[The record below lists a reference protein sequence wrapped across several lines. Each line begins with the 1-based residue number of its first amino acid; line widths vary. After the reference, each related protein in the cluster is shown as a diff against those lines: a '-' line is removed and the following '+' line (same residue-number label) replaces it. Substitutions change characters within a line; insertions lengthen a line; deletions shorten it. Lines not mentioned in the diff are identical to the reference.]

1 MLMTPPERRPPR
13 FEGHRY
19 PQIIPDPGEIEAGS
33 RAPWAATSLRRGL
46 SLDLVRSQLRDAKR
60 LLGTHL
66 APDQPEELGLVADGA
81 PAPIAHRS
89 AVLVAL
95 FEESGESHVVLT
107 RRSFEM
113 RSHRG
118 EIAFPGGRSHED
130 ETPTEAA
137 LREAQEEVG
146 LDPTTVTPYAWLSPI
161 ATFASSSAIFPIVGL
176 LETRPEFV
184 IEPSEVDRAFS
195 VPLSDLVAEGSF
207 LEERWRRP
215 LTRPGAD
222 ADGFFP
228 LYFFKVPEDLIWG
241 ATARVLTEL
250 LCLVTGAPWPIQ
262 HGLDAQSR

>member
-1 MLMTPPERRPPR
+1 MTPSERRPPR

-33 RAPWAATSLRRGL
+33 LAPWATATRRTNL
-46 SLDLVRSQLRDAKR
+46 SLDLVRSQLRDAHR
-60 LLGTHL
+60 LLGTDL

-81 PAPIAHRS
+81 PTPITHRS

-95 FEESGESHVVLT
+95 FEEAGESHVILT

-130 ETPTEAA
+130 ETPTETAF
-137 LREAQEEVG
+137 REAKEEVG
-146 LDPTTVTPYAWLSPI
+146 LDPDSMTPYAWLNPI
-161 ATFASSSAIFPIVGL
+161 ATFASGSAIFPIVAL
-176 LETRPEFV
+176 LKRRPEFV

-195 VPLSDLVAEGSF
+195 ASLSDLVADGAF

-228 LYFFKVPEDLIWG
+228 LYFFKVPDDLIWG

-250 LCLVTGAPWPIQ
+250 LCLVTGVAWPIH
-262 HGLDAQSR
+262 HGVDGQTR

>member
-1 MLMTPPERRPPR
+1 MTSPERRPPR

-19 PQIIPDPGEIEAGS
+19 PQIIPDPGEIEAGAL
-33 RAPWAATSLRRGL
+33 APWSASSRRQKL
-46 SLDLVRSQLRDAKR
+46 SLDLVTSQLRDAKR

-81 PAPIAHRS
+81 RSPIVHRS

-118 EIAFPGGRSHED
+118 EIAFPGGRSHEG
-130 ETPTEAA
+130 ETATETA

-146 LDPTTVTPYAWLSPI
+146 LDPATVTPCAWLSPI
-161 ATFASSSAIFPIVGL
+161 ATFASSSAIFPVVGL
-176 LETRPEFV
+176 LDGRPEFV

-195 VPLSDLVAEGSF
+195 VALSDLVADGAF

-222 ADGFFP
+222 EEGFFP
-228 LYFFKVPEDLIWG
+228 LYFFKVPDDLIWG

-250 LCLVTGAPWPIQ
+250 LCLVTGTPWPIH
-262 HGLDAQSR
+262 HGLDTQSR

>member
-1 MLMTPPERRPPR
+1 MTPPERRPPR

-19 PQIIPDPGEIEAGS
+19 PQIIPDPGEVEAGAG
-33 RAPWAATSLRRGL
+33 APWSAALHRTNL
-46 SLDLVRSQLRDAKR
+46 SLDFVRSQLRDAGR

-66 APDQPEELGLVADGA
+66 APDQPEELGLVADGV
-81 PAPIAHRS
+81 PTPIAHRS

-95 FEESGESHVVLT
+95 FEEAGESHVVLT

-118 EIAFPGGRSHED
+118 EIAFPGGRSHVE
-130 ETPTEAA
+130 ETPTETA

-146 LDPTTVTPYAWLSPI
+146 LDPHSVSPYAWLSPI
-161 ATFASSSAIFPIVGL
+161 ATFASGSAIFPIVGL
-176 LETRPEFV
+176 LEHRPEFV

-195 VPLSDLVAEGSF
+195 ASLSDLVADGSF

-222 ADGFFP
+222 EDGFFP
-228 LYFFKVPEDLIWG
+228 LYFFKVPDDLIWG

-250 LCLVTGAPWPIQ
+250 LCLVTGVSWPIH
-262 HGLDAQSR
+262 HGLDGHSR

>member
-1 MLMTPPERRPPR
+1 MTPPERRPPR

-19 PQIIPDPGEIEAGS
+19 PQIIPDPGEIETGAL
-33 RAPWAATSLRRGL
+33 APWSDASSRTNL
-46 SLDLVRSQLRDAKR
+46 SVDLVRSRLRDAKR

-66 APDQPEELGLVADGA
+66 PPDQPEELDLVADGA
-81 PAPIAHRS
+81 PAPVTHRS

-95 FEESGESHVVLT
+95 FEEAGESHVVLT

-118 EIAFPGGRSHED
+118 EIAFPGGRSHEG
-130 ETPTEAA
+130 EAPTDAA

-146 LDPTTVTPYAWLSPI
+146 IDPGSVTPYAWLTPI
-161 ATFASSSAIFPIVGL
+161 VTFASGSAIYPVVGFL
-176 LETRPEFV
+176 DARPELV

-195 VPLSDLVAEGSF
+195 VALSDLVADGAF

-228 LYFFKVPEDLIWG
+228 LYFFRVPGDLIWG

-250 LCLVTGAPWPIQ
+250 LCLVTATPWPVQ
-262 HGLDAQSR
+262 RGVDTQSR

>member
-1 MLMTPPERRPPR
+1 MTPPERRPPR

-19 PQIIPDPGEIEAGS
+19 PQIIPNPGEIEVGS
-33 RAPWAATSLRRGL
+33 LAPWSSTPRRTNL
-46 SLDLVRSQLRDAKR
+46 SLDLVRSRLRDAQR

-81 PAPIAHRS
+81 PAPIVHRS

-107 RRSFEM
+107 RRSLEM
-113 RSHRG
+113 RSHSG

-130 ETPTEAA
+130 ETPIETA

-146 LDPTTVTPYAWLSPI
+146 LEPSAVSPFAWLSPI
-161 ATFASSSAIFPIVGL
+161 ATFASSSAIFPIVGF
-176 LETRPEFV
+176 LEARPEFV

-195 VPLSDLVAEGSF
+195 VSLSDLVAEGAF

-228 LYFFKVPEDLIWG
+228 LYFFKVPDDLIWG

-250 LCLVTGAPWPIQ
+250 LCLVTGVPWPIH
-262 HGLDAQSR
+262 HGHDAQSR

>member
-1 MLMTPPERRPPR
+1 MTPPERRPPR

-19 PQIIPDPGEIEAGS
+19 PQIIPDPGEIEAGAL
-33 RAPWAATSLRRGL
+33 APWSSAPHRTNL
-46 SLDLVRSQLRDAKR
+46 SLDLVRTQLRNANR

-66 APDQPEELGLVADGA
+66 PPDQPEELGLVADGS
-81 PAPIAHRS
+81 PAPITHRS

-95 FEESGESHVVLT
+95 FEESGESHVILT

-118 EIAFPGGRSHED
+118 EIAFPGGRSHEG
-130 ETPTEAA
+130 ETATDTA

-146 LDPTTVTPYAWLSPI
+146 LDPQVVTPYAWLSPI
-161 ATFASSSAIFPIVGL
+161 ATFASSSAIFPIVGFL
-176 LETRPEFV
+176 DRRPELV
-184 IEPSEVDRAFS
+184 IDPSEVDRAFS
-195 VPLSDLVAEGSF
+195 TSLSDLVADGVF

-222 ADGFFP
+222 EDGFFP
-228 LYFFKVPEDLIWG
+228 LYFYKVPEDLIWG

-250 LCLVTGAPWPIQ
+250 LCLVTGVPWPIH
-262 HGLDAQSR
+262 HGVDTDSR

>member
-1 MLMTPPERRPPR
+1 MMPPERRPPR

-19 PQIIPDPGEIEAGS
+19 PQIIPDPGEIEVGAL
-33 RAPWAATSLRRGL
+33 APWSDAPRRTNL
-46 SLDLVRSQLRDAKR
+46 SLELVRSRLRSANR

-66 APDQPEELGLVADGA
+66 PPDQPEELGLVADGV
-81 PAPIAHRS
+81 PTPIMHRS

-95 FEESGESHVVLT
+95 FEESGESHVILT

-118 EIAFPGGRSHED
+118 EISFPGGRSHEG
-130 ETPTEAA
+130 ETPTETA

-146 LDPTTVTPYAWLSPI
+146 LDPHTVTPYAWLSPI
-161 ATFASSSAIFPIVGL
+161 ATFASSSAIFPIVGFL
-176 LETRPEFV
+176 HGRPELV

-195 VPLSDLVAEGSF
+195 TTLSDLVADGVF

-215 LTRPGAD
+215 LTRAGAD
-222 ADGFFP
+222 EDGFFP
-228 LYFFKVPEDLIWG
+228 LHFFKVPDDLIWG

-250 LCLVTGAPWPIQ
+250 LCLVTGVPWPIH
-262 HGLDAQSR
+262 HGVDTRSR

>member
-1 MLMTPPERRPPR
+1 MTPPERRPPR
-13 FEGHRY
+13 FDGHRY
-19 PQIIPDPGEIEAGS
+19 PQIIPDPGEIETGS
-33 RAPWAATSLRRGL
+33 LAPWSDSSRRTNL

-60 LLGTHL
+60 LLGTDTS
-66 APDQPEELGLVADGA
+66 PDQPEELGLVADGA
-81 PAPIAHRS
+81 PTTIAHRS

-95 FEESGESHVVLT
+95 FEEAGESHVALT
-107 RRSFEM
+107 RRSFAM
-113 RSHRG
+113 RSHSG

-130 ETPTEAA
+130 ETPTETA
-137 LREAQEEVG
+137 LREAREEIG
-146 LDPTTVTPYAWLSPI
+146 LDPTAVTPYAWLSPI
-161 ATFASSSAIFPIVGL
+161 ATFASGSAIFPVVGL

-195 VPLSDLVAEGSF
+195 VSLSELVAEGAF

-228 LYFFKVPEDLIWG
+228 LYFFKVPDDLIWG

-250 LCLVTGAPWPIQ
+250 LCLVTGTPWPIH
-262 HGLDAQSR
+262 HGLEAHSR

>member
-1 MLMTPPERRPPR
+1 MMTPPERRPRR

-33 RAPWAATSLRRGL
+33 LAPWSAISRRTNL
-46 SLDLVRSQLRDAKR
+46 SLDLVGSQLRDAKR

-66 APDQPEELGLVADGA
+66 APNQPEELGLVADDA
-81 PAPIAHRS
+81 PAPITHRS

-130 ETPTEAA
+130 ETPSETA

-146 LDPTTVTPYAWLSPI
+146 LDPKAVAPYAWLSPI
-161 ATFASSSAIFPIVGL
+161 ATFASSSAVFPIVGL

-195 VPLSDLVAEGSF
+195 VSLSDLVAEGAF

-215 LTRPGAD
+215 LTRPGAN

-228 LYFFKVPEDLIWG
+228 LYFFKVPDDLIWG
-241 ATARVLTEL
+241 ATAQVLTEL
-250 LCLVTGAPWPIQ
+250 LCLVTGAPWPI
-262 HGLDAQSR
+262 HHDVDAQSR